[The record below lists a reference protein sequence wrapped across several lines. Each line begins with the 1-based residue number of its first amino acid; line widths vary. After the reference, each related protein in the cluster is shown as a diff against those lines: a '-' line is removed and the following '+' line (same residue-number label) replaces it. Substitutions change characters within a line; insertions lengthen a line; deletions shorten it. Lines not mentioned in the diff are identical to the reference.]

1 MNGIYTIIMEK
12 RIHWINNNLKE
23 RFPANKCFGAEY
35 PDIYLRFGGRS
46 WVHALIYW
54 HISEILHWISQKT
67 LLIVESSNTHKD
79 CSLTILHYCNLASWR
94 MFPLTLFSPTN
105 VLARARYHWTR
116 ESAAAVHKMTD
127 WRHRDWRRASRGSR
141 EAEQQQHP
149 ILQTAPHQSHT
160 TSEVF
165 SHWASSKNNGRDIS
179 QTIG

>member
-1 MNGIYTIIMEK
+1 MFWS
-12 RIHWINNNLKE
+12 RIF
-23 RFPANKCFGAEY
+23 R
-35 PDIYLRFGGRS
+35 
-46 WVHALIYW
+46 
-54 HISEILHWISQKT
+54 HISEVRWSLLGSCIDLLTHFWNPALNLSKKT

-79 CSLTILHYCNLASWR
+79 CSLKILHYCNLAFWR

-149 ILQTAPHQSHT
+149 ILQTTPHQSHT